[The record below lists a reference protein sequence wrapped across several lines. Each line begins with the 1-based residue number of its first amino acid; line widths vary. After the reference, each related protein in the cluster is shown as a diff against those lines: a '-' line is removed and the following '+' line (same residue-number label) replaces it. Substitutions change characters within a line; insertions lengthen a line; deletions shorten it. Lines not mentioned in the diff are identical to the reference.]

1 MSNQQRAHIRESTV
15 SRTNTKRTK
24 KRVSGLDKYVI
35 FSLACLILFT
45 AVMIPVQAITGT
57 TQDTLITCFFAA
69 FGGEV
74 LACAMIKKFKLKN
87 GDTEI

>member
-1 MSNQQRAHIRESTV
+1 MGYIMNINRKNKTGIERLQ
-15 SRTNTKRTK
+15 KTK
-24 KRVSGLDKYVI
+24 KLSGLDKYVI
-35 FSLACLILFT
+35 FSLACLICFT

-74 LACAMIKKFKLKN
+74 FACAMIKKLKLKK
-87 GDTEI
+87 GDSTE

>member
-1 MSNQQRAHIRESTV
+1 LSNQQRAHTKESTV
-15 SRTNTKRTK
+15 SKTKIKQTK

-35 FSLACLILFT
+35 FSLACLICFT

-57 TQDTLITCFFAA
+57 TQDTLTTCFFAA

-74 LACAMIKKFKLKN
+74 LACAMIKKFKLKKEN
-87 GDTEI
+87 TEI

>member
-1 MSNQQRAHIRESTV
+1 MV
-15 SRTNTKRTK
+15 SRTNTKQAK

-45 AVMIPVQAITGT
+45 AVMIPVQALTDT

-74 LACAMIKKFKLKN
+74 LACAMIKKFKLKKEN
-87 GDTEI
+87 TDI